1 MTHSDTYQVSIVKFG
16 TRSTVKSDVYLNFHI
31 YKTADEPVDMDYF
44 FWVIRNEQR
53 TVVVDTGFSRHGGEV
68 RNRTFL
74 IEPATAFAALGVDPG
89 EAPQVVVTHAH
100 YDHIGNLDLF
110 PDSDIIMARAELD
123 FWLSSFAARKQFQH
137 SIETDELD
145 YLKRAAGEGRVTTFD
160 DDFTVAPGIRISR
173 VGGHTPGQS
182 IVTVQTSEGQVVLA
196 SDAIHYYE
204 EYEQDLPFMFVN
216 WWLIVDRGQ
225 TLGKMAVG
233 TRIVT
238 EDGAPVDFVKGVI
251 MRNWVI
257 TVVNM
262 FCGFAS
268 FIDAVLIF
276 GETKQCGHDMIAKT
290 IVVEAN
296 QWNPYHS

>member
-44 FWVIRNEQR
+44 FWVIRNGQR

-74 IEPATAFAALGVDPG
+74 IEPAAAFAALGVDPG
-89 EAPQVVVTHAH
+89 DAPQVVVTHAH
-100 YDHIGNLDLF
+100 YDHIGNLNLF

-137 SIETDELD
+137 SIETEELD
-145 YLKRAAGEGRVTTFD
+145 YLKRAAGEGRITTFD
-160 DDFTVAPGIRISR
+160 DDYTVAPGIRISR

-204 EYEQDLPFMFVN
+204 EFEQDLPFMFVN
-216 WWLIVDRGQ
+216 DVREMYAGFDTIRQLMD
-225 TLGKMAVG
+225 TTASHL
-233 TRIVT
+233 VT
-238 EDGAPVDFVKGVI
+238 
-251 MRNWVI
+251 
-257 TVVNM
+257 
-262 FCGFAS
+262 
-268 FIDAVLIF
+268 
-276 GETKQCGHDMIAKT
+276 GHDPSTLERFTPVTSGPLAGLAAT
-290 IVVEAN
+290 IGRKEE
-296 QWNPYHS
+296 QS